1 MLRIATQAEATLS
14 RRLIALTT
22 ASGLA
27 IGALT
32 ASPAYAQDAD
42 PNEEETRENEA
53 GIPEGLDPENLII
66 VSGYRQSLES
76 AQDFKENADTV
87 VDVITAE
94 DIGALADR
102 SVAEALQR
110 VPGVNISRFEG
121 RDDPDRFSVEG
132 SNVIIRGLPTSCRP

>member
-42 PNEEETRENEA
+42 PAEEEARENGA
-53 GIPEGLDPENLII
+53 GIPEGLDLENVII
-66 VSGYRQSLES
+66 VSG
-76 AQDFKENADTV
+76 
-87 VDVITAE
+87 
-94 DIGALADR
+94 
-102 SVAEALQR
+102 
-110 VPGVNISRFEG
+110 
-121 RDDPDRFSVEG
+121 
-132 SNVIIRGLPTSCRP
+132 

>member
-32 ASPAYAQDAD
+32 ASPAYAQDVD

-53 GIPEGLDPENLII
+53 GIP
-66 VSGYRQSLES
+66 
-76 AQDFKENADTV
+76 
-87 VDVITAE
+87 
-94 DIGALADR
+94 
-102 SVAEALQR
+102 
-110 VPGVNISRFEG
+110 
-121 RDDPDRFSVEG
+121 
-132 SNVIIRGLPTSCRP
+132 